1 MDKGGVGVCMAS
13 LGSVDMDGGVVV
25 ADMGM
30 DDTDMGVGELGEDD
44 VYRAL

>member
-1 MDKGGVGVCMAS
+1 MDKGGVGVCMTGV
-13 LGSVDMDGGVVV
+13 GSVDMGGGAVV

-44 VYRAL
+44 VYRVL

>member
-1 MDKGGVGVCMAS
+1 MDTGGAGVCMTGV
-13 LGSVDMDGGVVV
+13 GSVDMGGGVVV

-30 DDTDMGVGELGEDD
+30 DDTDMGLAELGEDD